1 MKICVN
7 CLLVEPGKTG
17 GGETFL
23 VNLVDRLSR
32 LDRTN
37 EYLLLVT
44 QANAHLFATE
54 NPRFVQ
60 RIVISSAVS
69 RAKRLWF
76 EYQSLPHLL
85 KRERIDLYYS
95 PFGTLPRRLPCK
107 AVVTFQ
113 NLLYLNFKE
122 NTPYCGNTPLSW
134 LYINLQSFYYRLTAR
149 ATLRRATRVWAV
161 SKTTAQALTQRYK
174 IPAEKIDVIYEG
186 VSLDQFNPE
195 RLLAPLERPIQHRY
209 VLIVASLY
217 PNKNIDKAI
226 CAFRKL
232 VDRGLPHELVI
243 VGNDWHG
250 YRDRL
255 EALVKRIGLTHRVK
269 FIGGVPH
276 DQIAPYFQHAELFL
290 MLSNVESFGLPVL
303 EAMAA
308 GVPVLISQ
316 RSSLPEI
323 AGDAALTADI
333 KNINHIADQM
343 VRILT
348 DRQLSHQLR
357 ERGWNRARNF
367 DWNETAARALD
378 MFNNVAGVK
387 SEALPIQRKESPD
400 ESSPT
405 RIPSQVS

>member
-1 MKICVN
+1 MKICIN

-23 VNLVDRLSR
+23 VNLIDRISR

-44 QANAHLFATE
+44 GANATLFKTD
-54 NPRFVQ
+54 NPHISQ
-60 RIVISSAVS
+60 RIVLTSAQS
-69 RAKRLWF
+69 RLKRLWF
-76 EYQSLPHLL
+76 ENQTLPHLL

-95 PFGTLPRRLPCK
+95 PFGTLPQGLPCR

-113 NLLYLNFKE
+113 NLLYLDFRE
-122 NTPYCGNTPLSW
+122 NTPYRGNTPLSW
-134 LYINLQSFYYRLTAR
+134 LYINLQAIYYRLTTR
-149 ATLRRATRVWAV
+149 ATLRRASRVWAV
-161 SKTTAQALTQRYK
+161 SKTTAQALTERYK

-186 VSLDQFNPE
+186 VSMEQFSPE

-226 CAFRKL
+226 CAFRRL

-276 DQIAPYFQHAELFL
+276 DQIAPYFQHADLFL

-303 EAMAA
+303 EAMAS

-316 RSSLPEI
+316 SSSLPEI
-323 AGDAALTADI
+323 AGDAALTTDI
-333 KNINHIADQM
+333 KNVNHIADQM
-343 VRILT
+343 IRILT

-357 ERGWNRARNF
+357 ERGRNRARSF
-367 DWNETAARALD
+367 DWNETAARAIDL
-378 MFNNVAGVK
+378 FNNAAGIQP
-387 SEALPIQRKESPD
+387 ATQTIQRKESLD
-400 ESSPT
+400 ESIVS
-405 RIPSQVS
+405 RISTGVS